1 MLKSFLDS
9 DDEEFAA
16 LAREM
21 CIERGVLSLESCGI
35 NPLPRFRR
43 AAIRRGDERTLER
56 LAATDPDSEIRTEAY
71 EKLQNPSQMLSAR
84 YIAQITGDFSGDI
97 GGPIG
102 VIKKMTDRAALEYIS
117 ENATLEYFQDL
128 AKDRLARIKK

>member
-1 MLKSFLDS
+1 MDS

-16 LAREM
+16 LAREI
-21 CIERGVLSLESCGI
+21 CIERGVLSLESCGA

-43 AAIRRGDERTLER
+43 AAIRCGGKRTLER
-56 LAATDPDSEIRTEAY
+56 IAAMDPDSEIRTEAY

-84 YIAQITGDFSGDI
+84 YLAQITEDFSDDFGR
-97 GGPIG
+97 PIK
-102 VIKKMTDRAALEYIS
+102 VIEKMTDRAALEYIS
-117 ENATLEYFQDL
+117 ENAALEYFRDL